1 MYYINYTLWITSV
14 AYSLKCPWN
23 IMCIAAIM
31 DCMIAACMGAQK
43 QQVTLYGAFEGIC
56 ATDFIV
62 FAFACE
68 GGRRVYR
75 V

>member
-1 MYYINYTLWITSV
+1 
-14 AYSLKCPWN
+14 
-23 IMCIAAIM
+23 MCIVAIM